1 MRCFVLSLVVLSAAA
16 SAGYAQQKSTLPTP
30 GSPDTASGGLRG
42 VYGPVSSA
50 PGQLRGVYGPSRATA
65 ATPLSSRLSGS
76 ANSSAIPSVS
86 IPGTVREG
94 QLLPE
99 GVQASPMSDRPG
111 YGRLLVN
118 GRSAIVDLSTDRI
131 LQFTDSPGQLSAAP
145 GLLQPPSPSL
155 LSPPVAGSSPFST
168 PFAGSANSSPN
179 YPVVP
184 GYGLPAGAT
193 TSPTP
198 YGPSG
203 YGQAFINGR
212 LVLYDLSNNRI
223 VEILR

>member
-16 SAGYAQQKSTLPTP
+16 SAGYAQQKSTLPAP
-30 GSPDTASGGLRG
+30 DSPDAASGGLRG

-76 ANSSAIPSVS
+76 ANSSAIPSLS

-118 GRSAIVDLSTDRI
+118 
-131 LQFTDSPGQLSAAP
+131 
-145 GLLQPPSPSL
+145 
-155 LSPPVAGSSPFST
+155 
-168 PFAGSANSSPN
+168 
-179 YPVVP
+179 
-184 GYGLPAGAT
+184 
-193 TSPTP
+193 
-198 YGPSG
+198 
-203 YGQAFINGR
+203 
-212 LVLYDLSNNRI
+212 
-223 VEILR
+223 